1 MKTSLNLGKNNHRKM
16 NLSRNEKLE
25 PIFSGQKLS
34 ILIEMENY
42 KNSFVYKS
50 QSKPTPAPTPDS
62 LNVKHPN
69 LKRQINNL
77 K

>member
-1 MKTSLNLGKNNHRKM
+1 M
-16 NLSRNEKLE
+16 NLSRNDKLE

-42 KNSFVYKS
+42 KNSFESKI
-50 QSKPTPAPTPDS
+50 QSKASPVPSHDEFKA
-62 LNVKHPN
+62 KQPN